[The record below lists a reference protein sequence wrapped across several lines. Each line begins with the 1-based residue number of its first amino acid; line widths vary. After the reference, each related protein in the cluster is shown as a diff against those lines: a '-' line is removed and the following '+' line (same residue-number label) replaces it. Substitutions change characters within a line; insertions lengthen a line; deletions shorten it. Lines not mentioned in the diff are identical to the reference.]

1 MEPAA
6 PPEMPVDKPQW
17 RGRGPTAVVV
27 ACEPFPAVDS
37 FGSSHSQVDWGLG
50 EASVY
55 FLTYVVQY
63 LLSASVKKKTLIDNY
78 SFKSFV
84 LLCFERVLKPCF
96 SDYRSTASF
105 S

>member
-1 MEPAA
+1 MEPAT

-17 RGRGPTAVVV
+17 QGRGPTAVVV

-55 FLTYVVQY
+55 FLTYVVRY
-63 LLSASVKKKTLIDNY
+63 LLKRKCKEKNADRQLFFQVFCASV
-78 SFKSFV
+78 S
-84 LLCFERVLKPCF
+84 
-96 SDYRSTASF
+96 
-105 S
+105 